1 MKQPA
6 SFGALWHRLIA
17 LGCSDNAAIA
27 IASALTGTEG
37 K

>member
-1 MKQPA
+1 MTQPA
-6 SFGALWHRLIA
+6 FFGALWHRFFA

-27 IASALTGTEG
+27 IASALTSKEG